1 MPAVVVTKLYCEVY
15 TQRILPA
22 LRALIAK
29 ILVQEH
35 KLSQVDA
42 AKLLEVTQASINYYI
57 SGKRGK
63 QVLEALEKIA
73 EVREKART
81 IAKELIENGADAS
94 VLLCDWC
101 NSLRKNIELL
111 EDIARILG
119 VREIRVSKDHILII
133 NKN

>member
-1 MPAVVVTKLYCEVY
+1 MAKLYCEVY

-63 QVLEALEKIA
+63 QVLEELEKIP
-73 EVREKART
+73 EVRERART
-81 IAKELIENGADAS
+81 IAKGLLEGSIDAS
-94 VLLCDWC
+94 VFLCDWC

-111 EDIARILG
+111 RDIARILG
-119 VREIRVSKDHILII
+119 IKEIRVSKDQVLVMSVD
-133 NKN
+133 

>member
-1 MPAVVVTKLYCEVY
+1 MAKLYCEVY

-29 ILVQEH
+29 ILVQEY

-63 QVLEALEKIA
+63 QVLEELEKIP
-73 EVREKART
+73 EVREKARS
-81 IAKELIENGADAS
+81 IAEGLVEGDIDAL

-101 NSLRKNIELL
+101 NSLRKNTGLL
-111 EDIARILG
+111 KDIARILG
-119 VREIRVSKDHILII
+119 VREIRVSKDQVLVIDGD
-133 NKN
+133 

>member
-1 MPAVVVTKLYCEVY
+1 MAKLYCEVY

-29 ILVQEH
+29 ILVQEY
-35 KLSQVDA
+35 KLSQIDA

-63 QVLEALEKIA
+63 QVLEELEKIP
-73 EVREKART
+73 EVRKRART
-81 IAKELIENGADAS
+81 IAKGLIEGGIDAS
-94 VLLCDWC
+94 VFLCDWC

-111 EDIARILG
+111 KDIAKILG
-119 VREIRVSKDHILII
+119 IKEIRVSKDQVLVI
-133 NKN
+133 NEE